1 MYTNQMCDDGF
12 SNIIFDDSHL
22 AKDYERK
29 QCDLNKKWIS
39 EPPTK
44 DGEYLVLYIDD
55 LAHYGF
61 DICNPVMLTEN
72 NKYRMTICK
81 FKNGVWEL
89 KANIVGWKENE

>member
-1 MYTNQMCDDGF
+1 MYANQMNDNGLY
-12 SNIIFDDSHL
+12 DSHL
-22 AKDYERK
+22 AKDYQRK
-29 QCDLNKKWIS
+29 QYELDEKWIS

-44 DGEYLVLYIDD
+44 DGEYLVLYVKDSG
-55 LAHYGF
+55 YGF

-72 NKYRMTICK
+72 DKYQMAICK